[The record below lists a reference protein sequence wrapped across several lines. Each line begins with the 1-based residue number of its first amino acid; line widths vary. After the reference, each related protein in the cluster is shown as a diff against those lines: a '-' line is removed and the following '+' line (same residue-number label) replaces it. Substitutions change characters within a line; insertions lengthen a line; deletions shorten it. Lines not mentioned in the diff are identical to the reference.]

1 MSFKCAHFADIH
13 FRGLT
18 RHDEYRK
25 VFSQAYDELQELEPD
40 IIFLGGD
47 IVHSKTQGISPELI
61 EILRWW
67 LTSLADIAPVHIILG
82 NHDGLMLNED
92 RLDAITPIVKTLNN
106 PRVHL
111 MKGTGVYPTGIPG
124 YNWCVFCCFDPKAW
138 PDLKPPKDG
147 VNIALYHGPVNG
159 SLTDQD
165 WEING
170 DSIKADFFRDYD
182 FTMLG
187 DIHKRQFLTKTMAYP
202 GSTIQQNYGEDT
214 EKGFLFW
221 DIKDKEDFTVKFI
234 PLHNPHAF
242 RTISWAGDVVET
254 LDQIPEDWVGSR
266 FRIAHKGINQLDFRQ
281 LQSALKEK
289 FDAFEVVSKNES
301 STMMGGEVEITTSIG
316 KISRND
322 LRNFSQQDKLMS
334 DFVSK
339 LDLREEDR
347 ENLRSLHKDI
357 FKRCVQETS
366 NKSHQWRLR
375 RLSFDNTFGY
385 GEENV
390 IDFDAL
396 SGITGIFGKNRS
408 GKSSIPGTLVYSL
421 FNSTDRGTLKNM
433 HVINNRKTF
442 CRATTD
448 FSVGGEMYRADRQTI
463 KRVSRKGA
471 VSAPTNLNLFKVGS
485 DGEPIE
491 DNTGEQRRETE
502 KVLRTLVG
510 SVDDFL
516 MTSFASQGEMNAFIR
531 EGSTRRKAILTR
543 FLDLQMFDDML
554 KIAKNEMSELRGEM
568 KSAPD
573 KNWNILVEE
582 QQELLSSFG
591 EERKEVEE
599 ELGELK
605 EERDELKIKMA
616 ALPSAGKYTRSQI
629 GMQVQK
635 LNGLENKAGKLETEI
650 IQLSTNRE
658 GVSKRLEKIEI
669 IREQFPIDE
678 LRSQSSLLSGLKQQC
693 ELSEANLNLEI
704 QRLESKKKLSKKL
717 KPCSCFEH
725 LPTCRYVKDLKK
737 SEGEVDEQKIV
748 VTSARKELRAIRSNL
763 EKLSTAGIAEKLEK
777 YESILQK
784 DQELKLE
791 NSEMKLQLKE
801 LESSHQEIKTSLS
814 SGKDLLREMRLR
826 SVDDEKDK
834 EVLKMQQDLSKIES
848 RISELDGSRLY
859 LTEQISVTKQN
870 CLNLSE
876 EKERFGAIKSRWETY
891 TTFTQ
896 AVDKKG
902 IPLTILSLQLPQINA
917 ELTKILQGV
926 VNFDL
931 SLEADGDSNNMDI
944 FIDYGDSK
952 RIIECGSGME
962 KMISSLALRVAL
974 INICNAPR
982 SDVLIIDEG
991 FGALDDKNI
1000 EACSRLLISLKK
1012 YFTNILIISHVDAVK
1027 DIVDNVL
1034 DIQKV
1039 GKDAR
1044 VNYSGA

>member
-1 MSFKCAHFADIH
+1 
-13 FRGLT
+13 
-18 RHDEYRK
+18 
-25 VFSQAYDELQELEPD
+25 
-40 IIFLGGD
+40 LGGD

-67 LTSLADIAPVHIILG
+67 LTSLAEIAPVHIILG

-106 PRVHL
+106 PRVLL
-111 MKGTGVYPTGIPG
+111 MKGTGVYPTGVDG
-124 YNWCVFCCFDPKAW
+124 YNWCTFCCFDVKSW
-138 PDLKPPKDG
+138 PNLTPPNEG
-147 VNIALYHGPVNG
+147 VNLALYHGPVNG

-170 DSIKADFFRDYD
+170 DSIKADFFKDYD
-182 FTMLG
+182 FALLG
-187 DIHKRQFLTKTMAYP
+187 DIHKRQFLTDTIAYP
-202 GSTIQQNYGEDT
+202 GSPIQQNYGEDV

-221 DIKDKEDFTVKFI
+221 DIKDKKDFSVKFI

-242 RTISWAGDVVET
+242 RTISWMGDIIQT
-254 LDQIPEDWVGSR
+254 LDQIPEEWSGSR

-301 STMMGGEVEITTSIG
+301 SSIVGGEVEITTSIG

-322 LRNFSQQDKLMS
+322 LRSFTQQDMLMT

-339 LDLREEDR
+339 LEMEDEDR
-347 ENLRSLHKDI
+347 EQLRHLHKDI
-357 FKRCVQETS
+357 FKRCVQQVT

-375 RLSFDNTFGY
+375 KLSFDNTFGY

-390 IDFDAL
+390 IDFDTL

-421 FNSTDRGTLKNM
+421 FNSTDRGVLKNL

-463 KRVSRKGA
+463 KRVSRKGS
-471 VSAPTNLNLFKVGS
+471 VSAPTNLNLFKIDES
-485 DGEPIE
+485 GEPIE

-573 KNWNILVEE
+573 KNWSILVDE
-582 QQELLSSFG
+582 QKDLLESFMD
-591 EERKEVEE
+591 ERSEVED

-605 EERDELKIKMA
+605 EKRDDLKIKLA
-616 ALPSAGKYTRSQI
+616 ALPSAGKYTKVQI
-629 GMQVQK
+629 GEQVQK
-635 LNGLENKAGKLETEI
+635 LNTLEGKANNFKKQI
-650 IQLSTNRE
+650 ITLSTERDA
-658 GVSKRLEKIEI
+658 VSKRLEKIEV

-678 LRSQSSLLSGLKQQC
+678 LRAQATLLCDLKQQC
-693 ELSEANLNLEI
+693 ELSEANLNLEL
-704 QRLESKKKLSKKL
+704 QRLESKKKLQKKL
-717 KPCSCFEH
+717 KPCSCAAH
-725 LPTCRYVKDLKK
+725 APNCKYVKDAMKNENEL
-737 SEGEVDEQKIV
+737 GDQKAV
-748 VTSARKELRAIRSNL
+748 VSTARKELRAIKSNL
-763 EKLSTAGIAEKLEK
+763 EKLQSAGISEKLEK
-777 YESILQK
+777 YEQILQR

-791 NSEMKLQLKE
+791 NSEMKLQMKE
-801 LESSHQEIKTSLS
+801 LESSHQEIKTSLTA
-814 SGKDLLREMRLR
+814 GKELLREMRLR
-826 SVDDEKDK
+826 SVDDEKDQ
-834 EVLKMQQDLSKIES
+834 EVIKMQGDLSSIEN

-859 LTEQISVTKQN
+859 LAEQISVTKQTCN
-870 CLNLSE
+870 NLNE
-876 EKERFGAIKSRWETY
+876 EKDRFGTIKSRWETY
-891 TTFTQ
+891 NTFSQ

-902 IPLTILSLQLPQINA
+902 IPLTILSLQLPQINS

-926 VNFDL
+926 VNFEL
-931 SLEADGDSNNMDI
+931 SLEADADSNNMDI

-962 KMISSLALRVAL
+962 KMIASLALRVAL

-1044 VNYSGA
+1044 VTYSGA

>member
-1 MSFKCAHFADIH
+1 LSFKCAHFADIH

-25 VFSQAYDELQELEPD
+25 VFTQSFKELRVLKPD
-40 IIFLGGD
+40 VIFLGGD

-67 LTSLADIAPVHIILG
+67 LTSLAEIAPVHIILG

-92 RLDAITPIVKTLNN
+92 RLDAITPIVKTMND
-106 PRVHL
+106 PRILL
-111 MKGTGVYPTGIPG
+111 MKGTGVYPTGVSG
-124 YNWCVFCCFDPKAW
+124 YNWCTFCCFDVKSW
-138 PDLKPPKDG
+138 PDLTPPKEG
-147 VNIALYHGPVNG
+147 VNLALYHGPVNG

-170 DSIKADFFRDYD
+170 DSIKIDFFKDYD
-182 FTMLG
+182 FALLG
-187 DIHKRQFLTKTMAYP
+187 DIHKRQFLTDTIAYP
-202 GSTIQQNYGEDT
+202 GSTIQQNYGEDI

-242 RTISWAGDVVET
+242 RTIQWMGDVIET
-254 LDQIPEDWVGSR
+254 LEQLPEEWSGSR

-281 LQSALKEK
+281 LQSALKER
-289 FDAFEVVSKNES
+289 FDSCEIVSKNES
-301 STMMGGEVEITTSIG
+301 SSMMGSEVEITTSIG

-322 LRNFSQQDKLMS
+322 LRSFSQQDKLMT
-334 DFVSK
+334 DFISK
-339 LDLREEDR
+339 SEIDENDRDQLRK
-347 ENLRSLHKDI
+347 LHKDI
-357 FKRCVQETS
+357 FKRCVQQATS
-366 NKSHQWRLR
+366 KSHQWRLR
-375 RLSFDNTFGY
+375 KLTFDNTFGY
-385 GEENV
+385 GEGNI

-421 FNSTDRGTLKNM
+421 FNSTDRGILKNV

-463 KRVSRKGA
+463 KRVSRSGS
-471 VSAPTNLNLFKVGS
+471 VSAPTNLNLFKIDS
-485 DGEPIE
+485 SGEAIE
-491 DNTGEQRRETE
+491 DNTEEQRRETE
-502 KVLRTLVG
+502 KVLKTLVG
-510 SVDDFL
+510 GVDDFL

-568 KSAPD
+568 KTAPD
-573 KNWNILVEE
+573 KNWSILIEE
-582 QQELLSSFG
+582 QKDLLLAFKDEKQEIEDELQELR
-591 EERKEVEE
+591 EK
-599 ELGELK
+599 
-605 EERDELKIKMA
+605 RDDLKIKLA
-616 ALPSAGKYTRSQI
+616 ALPSAGKYTKKQISAQVKKLSTLEARS
-629 GMQVQK
+629 
-635 LNGLENKAGKLETEI
+635 LKLEQKI
-650 IQLSTNRE
+650 INLSTGRDV
-658 GVSKRLEKIEI
+658 VSKRLEKIDI
-669 IREQFPIDE
+669 IKNQFPIDKIREQSTLKNE
-678 LRSQSSLLSGLKQQC
+678 LKSQC
-693 ELSEANLNLEI
+693 ELVDAGLNLEI
-704 QRLESKKKLSKKL
+704 QKLNSKKKLAKKL
-717 KPCSCFEH
+717 DSVPCGDEFPKC
-725 LPTCRYVKDLKK
+725 PYIKDAHK
-737 SEGEVDEQKIV
+737 SSRELDGQKDIV
-748 VTSARKELRAIRSNL
+748 SNIRKELRAIKSNFDVL
-763 EKLSTAGIAEKLEK
+763 IAAGIDEKLEK
-777 YESILQK
+777 YEEILK
-784 DQELKLE
+784 QEQALKLE
-791 NSEMKLQLKE
+791 NSEMKLQMKE
-801 LESSHQEIKTSLS
+801 LESLHQGVETSLS
-814 SGKDLLREMRLR
+814 SGKESLRDMRLR
-826 SVDDEKDK
+826 SVDDEKDS
-834 EVLKMQQDLSKIES
+834 EVVKMQNDLSEIES
-848 RISELDGSRLY
+848 RVSELDGNRLY
-859 LTEQISVTKQN
+859 LAEQISVTRQSCKN
-870 CLNLSE
+870 FDE
-876 EKERFGAIKSRWETY
+876 ERERFGAIKSRWEMY
-891 TTFTQ
+891 STFTQ

-902 IPLTILSLQLPQINA
+902 IPLTILSLQLPQINS

-931 SLEADGDSNNMDI
+931 SLEADADSNNMDI

-962 KMISSLALRVAL
+962 KMIASLALRVAL

-1039 GKDAR
+1039 GKDAK
-1044 VNYSGA
+1044 VTYSEA